1 MIAGRVICSIA
12 SGSRKRRSIYY
23 MRNPRDCSD
32 GVGVKCITAI
42 RLEVEF
48 PHRQTKPGGITVV
61 QKLPLLVG
69 LGVSAALLLA
79 GEAAYAQESGTA
91 VRTIE
96 GNEAG
101 VHADIL
107 SLKRTEGGL
116 LTLRVAFDNETG
128 GEIKNKALP
137 GGGNVENFQLVD
149 FLNKRKYNVL
159 RTSDGAC
166 LCTSLNPLTS
176 SEPGKRILWA
186 KFTAPPESVTRISL
200 LLPEAEPVDDIPITK

>member
-1 MIAGRVICSIA
+1 M
-12 SGSRKRRSIYY
+12 
-23 MRNPRDCSD
+23 
-32 GVGVKCITAI
+32 
-42 RLEVEF
+42 
-48 PHRQTKPGGITVV
+48 PGGITVV

-69 LGVSAALLLA
+69 LGISAALLLA
-79 GEAAYAQESGTA
+79 CETGYAQENGTA

-96 GNEAG
+96 GNEPG

>member
-1 MIAGRVICSIA
+1 V
-12 SGSRKRRSIYY
+12 RK
-23 MRNPRDCSD
+23 
-32 GVGVKCITAI
+32 V
-42 RLEVEF
+42 
-48 PHRQTKPGGITVV
+48 
-61 QKLPLLVG
+61 PLLIG
-69 LGVSAALLLA
+69 LGISAALLFA
-79 GEAAYAQESGTA
+79 GEPGYAQENGTA

-96 GNEAG
+96 GAESG

-116 LTLRVAFDNETG
+116 LTLRIALANETG
-128 GEIKNKALP
+128 GEIKNKEFP

-149 FLNKRKYNVL
+149 FMNKRKYNVL
-159 RTSDGAC
+159 RTTDGGC

-186 KFTAPPESVTRISL
+186 KFTAPPESVARISL

>member
-1 MIAGRVICSIA
+1 M
-12 SGSRKRRSIYY
+12 
-23 MRNPRDCSD
+23 
-32 GVGVKCITAI
+32 
-42 RLEVEF
+42 E
-48 PHRQTKPGGITVV
+48 
-61 QKLPLLVG
+61 KLPLIIG
-69 LGVSAALLLA
+69 LGLTAVLLTA
-79 GEAAYAQESGTA
+79 SEPGYTQENGTP
-91 VRTIE
+91 VRTIDGTE
-96 GNEAG
+96 PG

-107 SLKRTEGGL
+107 SLKRTEGGI
-116 LTLRVAFDNETG
+116 LTLRIAFANETG

-149 FLNKRKYNVL
+149 FLNKRKYSVM

>member
-1 MIAGRVICSIA
+1 MRALA
-12 SGSRKRRSIYY
+12 LRS
-23 MRNPRDCSD
+23 
-32 GVGVKCITAI
+32 
-42 RLEVEF
+42 
-48 PHRQTKPGGITVV
+48 
-61 QKLPLLVG
+61 
-69 LGVSAALLLA
+69 
-79 GEAAYAQESGTA
+79 SGTA
-91 VRTIE
+91 PMSDGTNVKYITDRAVRARVPFAHPCNFGFGGNAIVEKLQLIIGLGLTAGLLTAGEPGYTQENGTPVKTIDGTE
-96 GNEAG
+96 PG

-107 SLKRTEGGL
+107 SLKRTEGGI
-116 LTLRVAFDNETG
+116 LTLRIAFANETG

-149 FLNKRKYNVL
+149 FLNKRKYSVM

-200 LLPEAEPVDDIPITK
+200 LLPEAEPLDDIPITK

>member
-1 MIAGRVICSIA
+1 
-12 SGSRKRRSIYY
+12 
-23 MRNPRDCSD
+23 
-32 GVGVKCITAI
+32 
-42 RLEVEF
+42 
-48 PHRQTKPGGITVV
+48 V

-69 LGVSAALLLA
+69 LGISAALLLA
-79 GEAAYAQESGTA
+79 GETGYAQENGTA

-96 GNEAG
+96 GNEPG

-116 LTLRVAFDNETG
+116 LTLRVAFDNGTG

-200 LLPEAEPVDDIPITK
+200 LLPEAEPVDDIPIAK

>member
-1 MIAGRVICSIA
+1 MQNI
-12 SGSRKRRSIYY
+12 
-23 MRNPRDCSD
+23 
-32 GVGVKCITAI
+32 
-42 RLEVEF
+42 
-48 PHRQTKPGGITVV
+48 
-61 QKLPLLVG
+61 PLLIG
-69 LGVSAALLLA
+69 LGLSSALLFA
-79 GEAAYAQESGTA
+79 GEPGHGQENGTA

-96 GNEAG
+96 GAESG

-116 LTLRVAFDNETG
+116 LTLRIAFANDTG
-128 GEIKNKALP
+128 GEIKNKELP

-149 FLNKRKYNVL
+149 FLNKRKYSVL

-186 KFTAPPESVTRISL
+186 KFTAPPESVTRVSL
-200 LLPEAEPVDDIPITK
+200 LLPEAEPVDDIPIAK